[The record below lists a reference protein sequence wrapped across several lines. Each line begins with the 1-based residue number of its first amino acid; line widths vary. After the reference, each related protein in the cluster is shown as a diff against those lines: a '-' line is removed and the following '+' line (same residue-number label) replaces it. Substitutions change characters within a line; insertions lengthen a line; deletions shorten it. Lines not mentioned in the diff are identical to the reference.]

1 MNASKSIHESSAIRI
16 RPVGEVPAEAAL
28 STHRARIAR
37 LLPEEAELVHVGS
50 TAVPGALTKGD
61 VDLMVRVSAEEFEAA
76 VRALRADYA
85 VHQPENWTPTYASF
99 VDPEATEL
107 PVGVQLVV
115 AGSKDEALFEP
126 FIAALRGDPAL
137 LAEYNALK
145 RRLDGSDYE
154 RYTREKGEFIE
165 RVLASDESA
174 AARRSKPQ
182 PT

>member
-1 MNASKSIHESSAIRI
+1 MPESSGIRI
-16 RPVGEVPAEAAL
+16 RPGGEVPAEAAL
-28 STHRARIAR
+28 SPHRARIAR
-37 LLPEEAELVHVGS
+37 LLPKAELVHVGS

-61 VDLMVRVSAEEFEAA
+61 VDLMVRVPADALEPA
-76 VRALRADYA
+76 VRALASAYS

-99 VDPEATEL
+99 IDPKATDP

-126 FIAALRGDPAL
+126 FVAALRGDPAL

-165 RVLASDESA
+165 RVMASDESA
-174 AARRSKPQ
+174 APQRS
-182 PT
+182 

>member
-1 MNASKSIHESSAIRI
+1 MPESSAIRI
-16 RPVGEVPAEAAL
+16 RPVGDVLVEAAL
-28 STHRARIAR
+28 RTHRRRIAR
-37 LLPEEAELVHVGS
+37 LLPGAEIVHVGS

-61 VDLMVRVSAEEFEAA
+61 VDLMVRVPANAFEPA
-76 VRALRADYA
+76 VRALGSAYS

-99 VDPEATEL
+99 VDPESTDP

-126 FIAALRGDPAL
+126 FVAALRGDPAL

-154 RYTREKGEFIE
+154 RYTREKGDFIE

-174 AARRSKPQ
+174 APRRSKPQ